1 MPKSDRPDIIFFMV
15 DQLAARWLEHGLAGG
30 IIDLPNFSALA
41 ESGTWFRRAI
51 SSNPLCCPA
60 RATLATGLTTQQHGV
75 LQNGYFLDPQF
86 PTFMRALQDCGYQTG
101 AAGKVHLHPHY
112 ESLYPDYRE
121 YGFDACWVTED
132 ARGGPWLDWILSEHP
147 EHADAVLS
155 TVWARQIEEF
165 GRYGPRGIDLA
176 ARMEKIPL
184 QPGAY
189 ELPFPAELSQTEW
202 ITARAIDFM
211 SGADAARPL
220 YMHISY
226 VQPHGPFAPPKGYL
240 GRVNPDAIP
249 RPLAAEWRQDPD
261 APDCLAPLS
270 GAATGRDWL
279 EDRCHYFADLI
290 HIDEQLGRL
299 QAAIR
304 ARGRAGSTYLVFL
317 SDHGEMLGDHG
328 LMSKGE
334 MHYDACIRVPLM
346 IAGPGISPGQQRTE
360 FVQLEDIYPTVF
372 DMAGLPV
379 PEPDSL
385 RLGLSFP
392 ALPGRSLLPLGRGMP
407 AETWRSCAYAESY
420 NNIDSNTLDR
430 WARTVVDHRFRY
442 TWYPEDS
449 GQQLFDLAAD
459 PGEQTNLIG
468 SPEYAGQRDRLRD
481 LLLEQV
487 VLQAYPATP
496 RSRFAYGVH

>member
-15 DQLAARWLEHGLAGG
+15 DQLAACWLEHGLAGG
-30 IIDLPNFSALA
+30 IVDLPNFSALA
-41 ESGTWFRRAI
+41 GSGTWFRRAI

-75 LQNGYFLDPQF
+75 LQNGYYLDPQI
-86 PTFMRALQDCGYQTG
+86 PTFMRALQESGYQTG

-112 ESLYPDYRE
+112 ESLNPDYRE

-132 ARGGPWLDWILSEHP
+132 ARGGPWLDWILAQHP

-165 GRYGPRGIDLA
+165 GDYGPQGIDLA
-176 ARMEKIPL
+176 TRMDKIPP

-189 ELPFPAELSQTEW
+189 ELPFPAGLSQTEW
-202 ITARAIDFM
+202 ITARATDFI
-211 SGADAARPL
+211 SDADAARPL
-220 YMHISY
+220 YMHVSY
-226 VQPHGPFAPPKGYL
+226 VQPHGPFAPPRGYL
-240 GRVNPDAIP
+240 GRVNSDAIP
-249 RPLAAEWRQDPD
+249 RPLAAEWPSDPG
-261 APDCLAPLS
+261 APQCLAPLS
-270 GAATGRDWL
+270 EAAAGRDWL
-279 EDRCHYFADLI
+279 EDRRHYFADLV
-290 HIDEQLGRL
+290 HLDEQLGRL
-299 QAAIR
+299 QAAVR
-304 ARGRAGSTYLVFL
+304 ERGRSESTYLVFL

-346 IAGPGISPGQQRTE
+346 IAGPGIWAGQQRSE
-360 FVQLEDIYPTVF
+360 FVQLEDVYPTVF
-372 DMAGLPV
+372 DMAGLAV
-379 PEPDSL
+379 PEPESL
-385 RLGLSFP
+385 RLALPFP
-392 ALPGRSLLPLGRGMP
+392 ALPGRSLLPLGRGEP
-407 AETWRSCAYAESY
+407 AGSWRKCAYAESY

-430 WARTVVDHRFRY
+430 WARTVVDDRFRY
-442 TWYPEDS
+442 TWYPEGS

-459 PGEQTNLIG
+459 PGEQVNLAG
-468 SPEYAGQRDRLRD
+468 RPEYRGQRDRLRD

>member
-15 DQLAARWLEHGLAGG
+15 DQLAACWLEQGLTGQ
-30 IIDLPNFSALA
+30 IVDLPNFAALA

-86 PTFMRALQDCGYQTG
+86 PTFMRALQGSGYQTA
-101 AAGKVHLHPHY
+101 AAGKVHFHPHY

-121 YGFDACWVTED
+121 YGFDSCWITED
-132 ARGGPWLDWILSEHP
+132 ARGGPWLDWILDEHP

-155 TVWARQIEEF
+155 TVWARQIDEF
-165 GRYGPRGIDLA
+165 GRYGPDRIDLA
-176 ARMEKIPL
+176 ARMSEIPA

-202 ITARAIDFM
+202 ITARALDFVA
-211 SGADAARPL
+211 GADSGRPL
-220 YMHISY
+220 YLHISY
-226 VQPHGPFAPPKGYL
+226 VQPHSPFAPPQGYL
-240 GRVNPDAIP
+240 GRVNRDAIP
-249 RPLAAEWRQDPD
+249 SPLAAEWRTDPG
-261 APDCLAPLS
+261 APRCLAPLAE
-270 GAATGRDWL
+270 AAVGRDWL
-279 EDRCHYFADLI
+279 ADRSHYFADLV
-290 HIDEQLGRL
+290 HLDEQLGKVL
-299 QAAIR
+299 AGIR
-304 ARGRAGSTYLVFL
+304 ARGRSEDTYLVFL

-346 IAGPGISPGQQRTE
+346 ISGPGICAGRQRSE

-372 DMAGLPV
+372 DMAGMAV
-379 PEPDSL
+379 PEPASL
-385 RLGLSFP
+385 RLGLPFP
-392 ALPGRSLLPLGRGMP
+392 ALPGRSLLPLARGDR
-407 AETWRSCAYAESY
+407 AEGWRTCAYAESY

-430 WARTVVDHRFRY
+430 WARTVLDDRFRY
-442 TWYPEDS
+442 TWYPEGS

-459 PGEQTNLIG
+459 PGEQANLADR
-468 SPEYAGQRDRLRD
+468 PDCRRQRERMRA

-487 VLQAYPATP
+487 VLQAHPGTP